1 MNIHEKYISRCI
13 ELGKLGIGNT
23 YPNPS
28 VGCCLVVD
36 DKIIGE
42 GYTSIAGGNHAEVN
56 AINSVKDKQDE
67 MADDI
72 VKIKEAV
79 YNPDE
84 GLYARL
90 RELEAWKK
98 SSAKLIWIIITAMVG
113 LSTAS
118 FWNMIVTP

>member
-1 MNIHEKYISRCI
+1 MPLTTDDTSVLIQLNGKI
-13 ELGKLGIGNT
+13 ETLMHG
-23 YPNPS
+23 
-28 VGCCLVVD
+28 
-36 DKIIGE
+36 
-42 GYTSIAGGNHAEVN
+42 
-56 AINSVKDKQDE
+56 INSVKDKQDE
-67 MADDI
+67 TADDI

>member
-1 MNIHEKYISRCI
+1 MPLTTDDTSVLIQLNGKIEKMMH
-13 ELGKLGIGNT
+13 G
-23 YPNPS
+23 
-28 VGCCLVVD
+28 
-36 DKIIGE
+36 
-42 GYTSIAGGNHAEVN
+42 
-56 AINSVKDKQDE
+56 INSVKDKQDE

-98 SSAKLIWIIITAMVG
+98 SSAKLIWIIITALVG

-118 FWNMIVTP
+118 LWSILIAP

>member
-1 MNIHEKYISRCI
+1 MPLTTDDTSVLIQLNGKI
-13 ELGKLGIGNT
+13 ETLMHG
-23 YPNPS
+23 
-28 VGCCLVVD
+28 
-36 DKIIGE
+36 
-42 GYTSIAGGNHAEVN
+42 
-56 AINSVKDKQDE
+56 INSVKDKQDE

-113 LSTAS
+113 LATAS
-118 FWNMIVTP
+118 FWNLLVAP

>member
-1 MNIHEKYISRCI
+1 MPLTTDDTSVLIQLNGKI
-13 ELGKLGIGNT
+13 ETLMHGI
-23 YPNPS
+23 
-28 VGCCLVVD
+28 D
-36 DKIIGE
+36 
-42 GYTSIAGGNHAEVN
+42 
-56 AINSVKDKQDE
+56 SVKDKQDE

>member
-1 MNIHEKYISRCI
+1 MPLTTDDTSVLIQLNGKI
-13 ELGKLGIGNT
+13 ETLMHG
-23 YPNPS
+23 
-28 VGCCLVVD
+28 
-36 DKIIGE
+36 
-42 GYTSIAGGNHAEVN
+42 
-56 AINSVKDKQDE
+56 INSVKDKQDE

-118 FWNMIVTP
+118 LWSILVSP

>member
-1 MNIHEKYISRCI
+1 MPLTTDDTSVLIQLNGKI
-13 ELGKLGIGNT
+13 ETLMHG
-23 YPNPS
+23 
-28 VGCCLVVD
+28 
-36 DKIIGE
+36 
-42 GYTSIAGGNHAEVN
+42 
-56 AINSVKDKQDE
+56 INSVKDKQDE

-118 FWNMIVTP
+118 FWNMIVAP

>member
-1 MNIHEKYISRCI
+1 MPLTTDDTSVLIQLNGKIEKMMH
-13 ELGKLGIGNT
+13 GI
-23 YPNPS
+23 
-28 VGCCLVVD
+28 D
-36 DKIIGE
+36 
-42 GYTSIAGGNHAEVN
+42 
-56 AINSVKDKQDE
+56 SVKDKQDE

-98 SSAKLIWIIITAMVG
+98 SSAKLIWIIITALVG

-118 FWNMIVTP
+118 LWSMMVSP

>member
-1 MNIHEKYISRCI
+1 MPLTTDDTSVLIQLNGKI
-13 ELGKLGIGNT
+13 ETLMHG
-23 YPNPS
+23 
-28 VGCCLVVD
+28 
-36 DKIIGE
+36 
-42 GYTSIAGGNHAEVN
+42 
-56 AINSVKDKQDE
+56 INSVKDKQDE

-98 SSAKLIWIIITAMVG
+98 SSAKLIWIIITALVG

-118 FWNMIVTP
+118 LWSILIAP

>member
-1 MNIHEKYISRCI
+1 MPLTTNDTSVLIQLNGKI
-13 ELGKLGIGNT
+13 ETMMHG
-23 YPNPS
+23 
-28 VGCCLVVD
+28 
-36 DKIIGE
+36 
-42 GYTSIAGGNHAEVN
+42 
-56 AINSVKDKQDE
+56 INSVKDKQDE

-118 FWNMIVTP
+118 LWNMIVAP

>member
-1 MNIHEKYISRCI
+1 MPLTTDDTSVLIQLNGKI
-13 ELGKLGIGNT
+13 ETLMHG
-23 YPNPS
+23 
-28 VGCCLVVD
+28 
-36 DKIIGE
+36 
-42 GYTSIAGGNHAEVN
+42 
-56 AINSVKDKQDE
+56 INSVKDKQDE

>member
-1 MNIHEKYISRCI
+1 MPLTTDDTSVLIQLNGKI
-13 ELGKLGIGNT
+13 ETMMHG
-23 YPNPS
+23 
-28 VGCCLVVD
+28 
-36 DKIIGE
+36 
-42 GYTSIAGGNHAEVN
+42 
-56 AINSVKDKQDE
+56 INSVKDKQDE

-118 FWNMIVTP
+118 LWSMMVSP

>member
-1 MNIHEKYISRCI
+1 MPLTTDDTSVLIQLNGKI
-13 ELGKLGIGNT
+13 ETLMHG
-23 YPNPS
+23 
-28 VGCCLVVD
+28 
-36 DKIIGE
+36 
-42 GYTSIAGGNHAEVN
+42 
-56 AINSVKDKQDE
+56 INSVKDKQDE
-67 MADDI
+67 MDDDI

>member
-1 MNIHEKYISRCI
+1 MPLTTDDTSVLIQLNGKI
-13 ELGKLGIGNT
+13 ETLMHG
-23 YPNPS
+23 
-28 VGCCLVVD
+28 
-36 DKIIGE
+36 
-42 GYTSIAGGNHAEVN
+42 
-56 AINSVKDKQDE
+56 INSVKDKQDE

-98 SSAKLIWIIITAMVG
+98 SSAKLKWIIITAMVG

-118 FWNMIVTP
+118 LWSILVAP

>member
-1 MNIHEKYISRCI
+1 MPLTTDDTSVLIQLNGKI
-13 ELGKLGIGNT
+13 ETLMHG
-23 YPNPS
+23 
-28 VGCCLVVD
+28 
-36 DKIIGE
+36 
-42 GYTSIAGGNHAEVN
+42 
-56 AINSVKDKQDE
+56 INSVKDKQDE

-113 LSTAS
+113 LSSAS
-118 FWNMIVTP
+118 LWSILVAP

>member
-1 MNIHEKYISRCI
+1 MPLTTDDTSVLIQLNGKIEKMMH
-13 ELGKLGIGNT
+13 GI
-23 YPNPS
+23 
-28 VGCCLVVD
+28 D
-36 DKIIGE
+36 
-42 GYTSIAGGNHAEVN
+42 
-56 AINSVKDKQDE
+56 SVKDKQDE

-98 SSAKLIWIIITAMVG
+98 SSAKLIWIIITAIVG

-118 FWNMIVTP
+118 LWSILIAP

>member
-1 MNIHEKYISRCI
+1 MPLTTDDTSVLIQLNGKI
-13 ELGKLGIGNT
+13 ETMMHG
-23 YPNPS
+23 
-28 VGCCLVVD
+28 
-36 DKIIGE
+36 
-42 GYTSIAGGNHAEVN
+42 
-56 AINSVKDKQDE
+56 INSVKDKQDE

-118 FWNMIVTP
+118 LWSMLVSP

>member
-1 MNIHEKYISRCI
+1 MPLTTNDTSVLIQLNGKI
-13 ELGKLGIGNT
+13 ETMMHG
-23 YPNPS
+23 
-28 VGCCLVVD
+28 
-36 DKIIGE
+36 
-42 GYTSIAGGNHAEVN
+42 
-56 AINSVKDKQDE
+56 INSVKDKQDE

>member
-1 MNIHEKYISRCI
+1 MPLTTDDTSVLIQLNGKI
-13 ELGKLGIGNT
+13 ETMMHG
-23 YPNPS
+23 
-28 VGCCLVVD
+28 
-36 DKIIGE
+36 
-42 GYTSIAGGNHAEVN
+42 
-56 AINSVKDKQDE
+56 INSVKDKQDE

-98 SSAKLIWIIITAMVG
+98 SSAKLNWIIITAMVG

-118 FWNMIVTP
+118 LWSILVAP

>member
-1 MNIHEKYISRCI
+1 MPLTTDDTSVLIQLNGKI
-13 ELGKLGIGNT
+13 ETMMHG
-23 YPNPS
+23 
-28 VGCCLVVD
+28 
-36 DKIIGE
+36 
-42 GYTSIAGGNHAEVN
+42 
-56 AINSVKDKQDE
+56 INSVKDKQDE

-118 FWNMIVTP
+118 LWNMIVAP

>member
-1 MNIHEKYISRCI
+1 MPLTTDDTSVLIQLNGKI
-13 ELGKLGIGNT
+13 ETMMHG
-23 YPNPS
+23 
-28 VGCCLVVD
+28 
-36 DKIIGE
+36 
-42 GYTSIAGGNHAEVN
+42 
-56 AINSVKDKQDE
+56 INSVKDKQDE

-72 VKIKEAV
+72 VKIKEAE

-118 FWNMIVTP
+118 LWSMLVSP

>member
-1 MNIHEKYISRCI
+1 MPLTTDDTSVLIQLNGKIEKMMH
-13 ELGKLGIGNT
+13 GI
-23 YPNPS
+23 
-28 VGCCLVVD
+28 D
-36 DKIIGE
+36 
-42 GYTSIAGGNHAEVN
+42 
-56 AINSVKDKQDE
+56 SVKDKQDE

-98 SSAKLIWIIITAMVG
+98 SSAKLIWIIITAMIG

-118 FWNMIVTP
+118 LWSMMVSP

>member
-1 MNIHEKYISRCI
+1 MPLTTDDTSVLIQLNGKIEK
-13 ELGKLGIGNT
+13 LMHG
-23 YPNPS
+23 
-28 VGCCLVVD
+28 
-36 DKIIGE
+36 
-42 GYTSIAGGNHAEVN
+42 
-56 AINSVKDKQDE
+56 INSVKDKQDE

-118 FWNMIVTP
+118 LWSILVAP

>member
-1 MNIHEKYISRCI
+1 MPLTTDDTSVLIQLNGKI
-13 ELGKLGIGNT
+13 ETMMHG
-23 YPNPS
+23 
-28 VGCCLVVD
+28 
-36 DKIIGE
+36 
-42 GYTSIAGGNHAEVN
+42 
-56 AINSVKDKQDE
+56 INSVKDKQDE

-98 SSAKLIWIIITAMVG
+98 SSAKLIWRY
-113 LSTAS
+113 AS
-118 FWNMIVTP
+118 NQVSLCLCKDSSSKNC

>member
-1 MNIHEKYISRCI
+1 MPLTTDDTSVLIQLNGKI
-13 ELGKLGIGNT
+13 ETMMHG
-23 YPNPS
+23 
-28 VGCCLVVD
+28 
-36 DKIIGE
+36 
-42 GYTSIAGGNHAEVN
+42 
-56 AINSVKDKQDE
+56 INSVKDKQDE
-67 MADDI
+67 MADDL

-118 FWNMIVTP
+118 FWNMIVAP

>member
-1 MNIHEKYISRCI
+1 MPLTTDDTSVLIQLNGKI
-13 ELGKLGIGNT
+13 ETMMHG
-23 YPNPS
+23 
-28 VGCCLVVD
+28 
-36 DKIIGE
+36 
-42 GYTSIAGGNHAEVN
+42 
-56 AINSVKDKQDE
+56 INSVKDKQDE

-118 FWNMIVTP
+118 LWSILVSP

>member
-1 MNIHEKYISRCI
+1 MPLTTDDTSVLIQLNGKI
-13 ELGKLGIGNT
+13 ETLMHG
-23 YPNPS
+23 
-28 VGCCLVVD
+28 
-36 DKIIGE
+36 
-42 GYTSIAGGNHAEVN
+42 
-56 AINSVKDKQDE
+56 INSVKDKQDE

-118 FWNMIVTP
+118 LWSMLVSP